1 MLGENNMAVAD
12 ARLAGVGR
20 HGFMQ
25 SSASAAKRFQVI
37 DSQTQGVIVPFRE
50 EGKDL
55 VAALST
61 AHDLAVQFQLLR
73 KAQRFAVN
81 VFQWEMDSLTR
92 SGAIYE
98 VQTGT
103 GVFGLREGFYS
114 EEFGLTFDGSGITES
129 VIV

>member
-61 AHDLAVQFQLLR
+61 AHDLAVEFQLLR
-73 KAQRFAVN
+73 KAQRFAIN

-92 SGAIYE
+92 SGPFTKCRRVLGCSDCE
-98 VQTGT
+98 
-103 GVFGLREGFYS
+103 RGFIRRS
-114 EEFGLTFDGSGITES
+114 LG
-129 VIV
+129 